1 MTNPTTSDVVTGLE
15 ALRTSAP
22 SSILAHTLTATGLAD
37 RYATITGPTGI
48 VLYVA
53 HNERGV
59 SAVVPAPDEA
69 SFLTIYETRVGAR
82 AFPGELPPR
91 LAAGLERTLRTG
103 RLGALPV
110 DLTHLT
116 EFQQA
121 VLRKTAEIPPGELR
135 TYGWVA
141 REIDKPGAVR
151 AVGSALN
158 RNPVPVVIP
167 CHRVGRSDG
176 SIGDYAFGEE
186 MKRDLLTHEGLDTT
200 ALDAGADAGI
210 RFYGSDTTNVFCF
223 PTCRHARRITDR
235 HRVPFR
241 SERQAEAAGYR
252 PCKVCR
258 PAAA

>member
-1 MTNPTTSDVVTGLE
+1 MTKPTTSEVVTGLE
-15 ALRTSAP
+15 SLRTVAP
-22 SSILAHTLTATGLAD
+22 PSVMAGTLIATGLAD
-37 RYATITGPTGI
+37 QYAAITGPTGI
-48 VLYVA
+48 TLYVA
-53 HNERGV
+53 FNERGV

-69 SFLTIYETRVGAR
+69 TFLATYQTRVGTQ

-91 LAAGLERTLRTG
+91 LASGIDRTLRTG
-103 RLGALPV
+103 KLGALTV

-158 RNPVPVVIP
+158 KNPVPVLIP

-176 SIGDYAFGEE
+176 SIGDYAYGAK
-186 MKRDLLTHEGLDTT
+186 MKRDLLEHEGIDAT
-200 ALDAGADAGI
+200 AVDAAADAGV

-235 HRVPFR
+235 HRVTFR
-241 SERQAEAAGYR
+241 SQRHAEASGYR
-252 PCKVCR
+252 PCKICR